1 MRNPIALAS
10 GAGLLVSAT
19 GLRPPTRFSLE
30 APPYL
35 YGQCTYILWLVHIRE
50 GKLALAAR
58 ACDELRVHAL
68 AHAHRDKA
76 YIRCF
81 ALAARGTID
90 LGHDSGHPGRAELV
104 RWRKDELLREDAR
117 AALAEQFGLDDADR
131 FYALVAQYASG
142 APPAASGA

>member
-90 LGHDSGHPGRAELV
+90 LDDYPAV
-104 RWRKDELLREDAR
+104 KRWYDEIAAR
-117 AALAEQFGLDDADR
+117 PAVQRGVAVLAEGRDQSQITEAEREVMFGKTQF
-131 FYALVAQYASG
+131 
-142 APPAASGA
+142 AAR